1 MKRLLMGPPGQRGGG
16 WVGGAESPRLP
27 PSRWRWVKAPVES
40 LMRMPLLCAGVRSGS
55 ARGRTPSR
63 GAELG
68 AESARQRRAEETRGA
83 EEKLRLEGFISPSL
97 HGDTG
102 TRRTVRVPSHRL
114 TPSQVRFRALAHNGK
129 FNPTYFD

>member
-1 MKRLLMGPPGQRGGG
+1 MQKKNLLI
-16 WVGGAESPRLP
+16 
-27 PSRWRWVKAPVES
+27 
-40 LMRMPLLCAGVRSGS
+40 LCAGVRSGS

-63 GAELG
+63 CAELG

-83 EEKLRLEGFISPSL
+83 EEKLRLEGIISPSL

-114 TPSQVRFRALAHNGK
+114 TPEQVRFRALAHNGK